1 MTKFFLRKKVGDRIV
16 NGHPW
21 VFANELGDSDGT
33 YEPGDIV
40 AVHSYNGTFIGKGY
54 INPSS
59 QIRIR
64 VLTYRKG
71 EEIDDSFFLK
81 KITAAWQYRQK
92 IGYTENCRVVFG
104 ESDGIPGLI
113 IDKYNDYFAIQT
125 VALGIDKWKDAIVA
139 AINTIFSP
147 KGIYERNDVSVRTL
161 EGLEQRSGFLSE
173 PFDTNIIINEH
184 GLKFHV
190 DIANGQKTG
199 YFLDQ
204 QDNRKQIQQIV
215 KDANVL
221 DAFCYTGAFATHA
234 ARYGAKSVLG
244 LDLSEEAIRL
254 AKKNAALNNIENIC
268 NFQNLNAFDILKAWA
283 KEDRSYDVV
292 MLDPPPMAKSR
303 NSIQKAINGYK
314 EINLRGMQLV
324 KSGGFLVTSSSTN
337 IISTQ
342 QFLDIVAS
350 AASDTKKRIKQ
361 VSLQTQSPDHPIDW
375 SIPTSKYLKF
385 LIIQV
390 Q

>member
-33 YEPGDIV
+33 FEPGDIV
-40 AVHSYNGTFIGKGY
+40 TVHSYNGTFIGKGY
-54 INPSS
+54 INPNS

-64 VLTYRKG
+64 VLTYRKD

-81 KITAAWQYRQK
+81 KIKAAWQYRQK

-125 VALGIDKWKDAIVA
+125 VALGIDKWKDTIVA

-161 EGLEQRSGFLSE
+161 EGLEQRSGFISE
-173 PFDTNIIINEH
+173 PFDTNIIISEH

-215 KDANVL
+215 KGANVL

-234 ARYGAKSVLG
+234 AHYGAKSVLG
-244 LDLSEEAIRL
+244 LDLSEESIQL
-254 AKKNAALNNIENIC
+254 AKKNAELNNIENIC
-268 NFQNLNAFDILKAWA
+268 NFQNLNAFDGLKAWA
-283 KEDRSYDVV
+283 KEGRSYDVV

-350 AASDTKKRIKQ
+350 AASDAKKRIKQ

>member
-33 YEPGDIV
+33 YEAGDIV

-54 INPSS
+54 INPNS

-64 VLTYRKG
+64 ILTYRKD
-71 EEIDDSFFLK
+71 EEIDESFFLK

-92 IGYTENCRVVFG
+92 IGYTDNCRVVFG

-113 IDKYNDYFAIQT
+113 IDKYNDHFAIQT
-125 VALGIDKWKDAIVA
+125 VALGIDKWKDAIEA

-215 KDANVL
+215 
-221 DAFCYTGAFATHA
+221 
-234 ARYGAKSVLG
+234 
-244 LDLSEEAIRL
+244 I
-254 AKKNAALNNIENIC
+254 
-268 NFQNLNAFDILKAWA
+268 
-283 KEDRSYDVV
+283 
-292 MLDPPPMAKSR
+292 
-303 NSIQKAINGYK
+303 
-314 EINLRGMQLV
+314 
-324 KSGGFLVTSSSTN
+324 
-337 IISTQ
+337 
-342 QFLDIVAS
+342 
-350 AASDTKKRIKQ
+350 
-361 VSLQTQSPDHPIDW
+361 
-375 SIPTSKYLKF
+375 
-385 LIIQV
+385 
-390 Q
+390 